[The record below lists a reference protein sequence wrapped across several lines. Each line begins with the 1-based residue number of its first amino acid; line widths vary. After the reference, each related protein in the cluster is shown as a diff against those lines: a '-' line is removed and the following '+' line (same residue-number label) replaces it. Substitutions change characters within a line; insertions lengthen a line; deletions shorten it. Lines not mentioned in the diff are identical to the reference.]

1 MDFSDFNRR
10 IEAKRQ
16 QLREAVNRRL
26 PIKIGRRAAD
36 HFTENFRLGGYVDGG
51 LHPWPKTK
59 RQQSGCMAAA
69 ALYGPL
75 LSGRNNLARSIRYVP
90 GEAQVTVGTTVP
102 YAAVHNQGADLTVT
116 THPRVTPKM
125 RKFAW
130 AKFFEAGGNKATAT
144 GASAAGFWKALALTK
159 KEKLSITANV
169 HIPQRRF
176 IGPSKE
182 LRQIIID
189 TITQELRPI
198 INP

>member
-1 MDFSDFNRR
+1 MDFSDFNRL

-36 HFTENFRLGGYVDGG
+36 HFTENFRRGGYVDGG

-59 RQQSGCMAAA
+59 RQQSGSMAAA
-69 ALYGPL
+69 ALYSPL
-75 LSGRNNLARSIRYVP
+75 LSGRNNLAGSIRYVP

-102 YAAVHNQGADLTVT
+102 YAATHNQGATIVSR
-116 THPRVTPKM
+116 PRVTPKM

-130 AKFFEAGGNKATAT
+130 RQFFAAGGKQATENPEAR
-144 GASAAGFWKALALTK
+144 FWKGLALTK
-159 KEKLSITANV
+159 KEHLTITS

-176 IGPSKE
+176 LGPSKE
-182 LRQIIID
+182 LRKIIID
-189 TITQELRPI
+189 TVTEELKPI
-198 INP
+198 INS